1 MKYYLHPLLDGL
13 LADVG
18 RPLGV
23 VVVEI
28 ILALVS
34 VSGLVAAVVA
44 LVLLLLLATLAAFLL
59 PLGQRRAGGLQVLL
73 RRVLNQHRP
82 TISYLW

>member
-1 MKYYLHPLLDGL
+1 MLDGL

-18 RPLGV
+18 RPLCV

-44 LVLLLLLATLAAFLL
+44 LVLLLLLATLAALLL